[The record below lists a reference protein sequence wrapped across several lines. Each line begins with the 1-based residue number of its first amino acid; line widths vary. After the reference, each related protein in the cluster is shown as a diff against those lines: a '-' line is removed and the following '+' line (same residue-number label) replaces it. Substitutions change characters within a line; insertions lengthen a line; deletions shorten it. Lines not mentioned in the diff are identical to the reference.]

1 MVAGERNGE
10 EEEVEVEVE
19 VEKKTIKAEIIVEEN
34 CILLASLLS

>member
-10 EEEVEVEVE
+10 EEVEVEVE
-19 VEKKTIKAEIIVEEN
+19 VETKKTIKAEIIVEEN

>member
-1 MVAGERNGE
+1 MVVGRRNGE
-10 EEEVEVEVE
+10 EEVEVE